1 MTGWVERY
9 YGWLALILVAIVV
22 GATCWPVI
30 VYPQLDPDEYRYL
43 ALLQAAGDAAG
54 SAGDAAAGWMERALV
69 ENRWDHLW
77 WIADRDPVRFWRP
90 TVLASFAVDRA
101 IWGREGVEFGLC
113 LSNVLIYTS
122 MCLVFAAVLG
132 RAFGRSWT
140 SLVALGLF
148 AAFFA
153 HGEAIWY
160 VSGRNETI
168 AGFFALLAWWL
179 HLRGGLWRYG
189 GALAF
194 LLALMTKEL
203 VIGLPLLLLVQEAWL
218 RREELGESDGA
229 GADAVAQRWSGLLR
243 AAWPWLLAYG
253 AAVLLWFALRAMALD
268 GRSAGGASYP
278 YFISPLGGGFVAHLW
293 AQLRT
298 YSENLLFATG
308 TPPFAE
314 LGELEAYGL
323 ELWRTVVALGLA
335 GGLLVWLRRERA
347 AWFCAL
353 FVFVTWLPTSFVYV
367 SERYLMLPSVGIAGL
382 VAVALGRL
390 RGAPLQLA
398 GLLLVL
404 LWAGHQ
410 AYMLQGEECRVDVAA
425 ARAAGAEPGAGSER
439 ARAPGVAA
447 SLDRELSRG
456 LAARTV
462 LRAAAAGALWSA
474 GATCEDPL
482 APVARRPKR
491 HGANFASRRRA
502 QSGAALESR
511 AHAGAGDVAEIPLG
525 ADAAWDSGGARPA
538 RARRRGLG
546 RGWGDRE
553 RCTVRAGRGLRGC
566 GDLDLCAGSGAAFTE
581 PVKRAGARGRAFR
594 AGAVVGLGPI
604 GRGKAR
610 ALLTLEMKT
619 AERCREVTRKAPVRD
634 IPDNQ
639 DIFQR

>member
-293 AQLRT
+293 TQLRT

-410 AYMLQGEECRVDVAA
+410 GYMLQAKNAALMSQPRGPQALNRVLDRSGLELPESRRLLIVNFPGDWLHAQFFEQQLQVRFGAPELRVRILSHQWRGGRRGTGPTLLRDGERSLELRSNLALTQVPVMLRRFPWVPMRRGTRVERDRLGLAVEVLAGDGETA
-425 ARAAGAEPGAGSER
+425 SDARFELGEVFEGAEIWTYVP
-439 ARAPGVAA
+439 
-447 SLDRELSRG
+447 DRVRPLQSPLSG
-456 LAARTV
+456 PV
-462 LRAAAAGALWSA
+462 L
-474 GATCEDPL
+474 E
-482 APVARRPKR
+482 
-491 HGANFASRRRA
+491 
-502 QSGAALESR
+502 
-511 AHAGAGDVAEIPLG
+511 
-525 ADAAWDSGGARPA
+525 
-538 RARRRGLG
+538 
-546 RGWGDRE
+546 
-553 RCTVRAGRGLRGC
+553 AGR
-566 GDLDLCAGSGAAFTE
+566 F
-581 PVKRAGARGRAFR
+581 V
-594 AGAVVGLGPI
+594 
-604 GRGKAR
+604 
-610 ALLTLEMKT
+610 LE
-619 AERCREVTRKAPVRD
+619 
-634 IPDNQ
+634 Q
-639 DIFQR
+639 

>member
-253 AAVLLWFALRAMALD
+253 AAVLLWFRVAGHGARWQERG
-268 GRSAGGASYP
+268 GRFVSLLHLAAGRGIRCASVGAAEDVFGEP
-278 YFISPLGGGFVAHLW
+278 AVCDRDPAFCRTRGARGLW
-293 AQLRT
+293 AR
-298 YSENLLFATG
+298 
-308 TPPFAE
+308 
-314 LGELEAYGL
+314 
-323 ELWRTVVALGLA
+323 
-335 GGLLVWLRRERA
+335 
-347 AWFCAL
+347 
-353 FVFVTWLPTSFVYV
+353 
-367 SERYLMLPSVGIAGL
+367 
-382 VAVALGRL
+382 AVANCGGSWAC
-390 RGAPLQLA
+390 RGT
-398 GLLLVL
+398 V
-404 LWAGHQ
+404 
-410 AYMLQGEECRVDVAA
+410 
-425 ARAAGAEPGAGSER
+425 
-439 ARAPGVAA
+439 
-447 SLDRELSRG
+447 G
-456 LAARTV
+456 LAA
-462 LRAAAAGALWSA
+462 A
-474 GATCEDPL
+474 
-482 APVARRPKR
+482 
-491 HGANFASRRRA
+491 
-502 QSGAALESR
+502 
-511 AHAGAGDVAEIPLG
+511 
-525 ADAAWDSGGARPA
+525 
-538 RARRRGLG
+538 
-546 RGWGDRE
+546 
-553 RCTVRAGRGLRGC
+553 
-566 GDLDLCAGSGAAFTE
+566 
-581 PVKRAGARGRAFR
+581 
-594 AGAVVGLGPI
+594 
-604 GRGKAR
+604 
-610 ALLTLEMKT
+610 
-619 AERCREVTRKAPVRD
+619 
-634 IPDNQ
+634 
-639 DIFQR
+639 